1 MTSRSTR
8 HRIKIDLTRDP
19 IKIDLRPGAG
29 GDAAN
34 AEGWGRSA
42 HRRTDR
48 NRRGAGPFKDPR
60 RGIVRLQWGAR
71 AAARGSLIFLNSHYF
86 HYIAFTL
93 FSSSPVRMVCM
104 LRTHLEHLR

>member
-19 IKIDLRPGAG
+19 IKIGLRLGAG

-34 AEGWGRSA
+34 AEGRGRSA
-42 HRRTDR
+42 HRRTDL
-48 NRRGAGPFKDPR
+48 NRRGVGPFKDPR

-71 AAARGSLIFLNSHYF
+71 TAARGSLIFFKFTLLSLHYF
-86 HYIAFTL
+86 HIVL
-93 FSSSPVRMVCM
+93 
-104 LRTHLEHLR
+104 